1 MFNPYY
7 NYNSIN
13 PYGNYNSISNLFS
26 QQPQQTQPSLPQ
38 QQVIQVNGKS
48 SVDTINLPPNSSVL
62 LMDTSAPMVWL
73 CVSDGVGKVSSQ
85 AFDITPHQ
93 EKPPIDVSGIE
104 TRLQTVENTLAQI
117 MEGLNRAKQS
127 NARNAKSKQ
136 NSADSDAD

>member
-1 MFNPYY
+1 MINPYY
-7 NYNSIN
+7 NYTSIN

-26 QQPQQTQPSLPQ
+26 QQTQPTLPQ

-93 EKPPIDVSGIE
+93 EKPPVDVNGIE

-117 MEGLNRAKQS
+117 MEGLNHAKQS

-136 NSADSDAD
+136 NSADGDAN